1 MSTTNGGGGSHPTRT
16 WLITL
21 LRSTGGIM
29 ITTLPPQYLLSL
41 ARYSALECNIKC
53 DSSSRVNTHNST
65 FSVMSGSFL
74 LHYRKLSEIHHHHRT
89 FEDFK
94 WLDQKYYWYWSFKY
108 DLSANHKRDVRRIEM
123 RCYKNWN
130 IYIKRSGSIH
140 HTAPSAAVCVL
151 PTLRS
156 RMRSHYRA
164 RVSSA
169 GTNQATMETMNL
181 TDTRL
186 VLLVLPDNTFYNPLS
201 HQATKLPSSQHASQ
215 MSLSS
220 HPWGLQNTLTKHGLI

>member
-1 MSTTNGGGGSHPTRT
+1 
-16 WLITL
+16 
-21 LRSTGGIM
+21 
-29 ITTLPPQYLLSL
+29 
-41 ARYSALECNIKC
+41 
-53 DSSSRVNTHNST
+53 
-65 FSVMSGSFL
+65 MSGSFL

-108 DLSANHKRDVRRIEM
+108 DLSANHKRDVIRIEM

-130 IYIKRSGSIH
+130 IYIKRSGCIH
-140 HTAPSAAVCVL
+140 HTAHSAAVCVL

-181 TDTRL
+181 PDTRL
-186 VLLVLPDNTFYNPLS
+186 VLLVLLS
-201 HQATKLPSSQHASQ
+201 PPRRQTILSTIHSATKLPSYQAHSTLLKCCYPVNQGSTKYINKTW
-215 MSLSS
+215 SNIKLS
-220 HPWGLQNTLTKHGLI
+220 KIV

>member
-1 MSTTNGGGGSHPTRT
+1 MSKN
-16 WLITL
+16 
-21 LRSTGGIM
+21 
-29 ITTLPPQYLLSL
+29 
-41 ARYSALECNIKC
+41 
-53 DSSSRVNTHNST
+53 
-65 FSVMSGSFL
+65 
-74 LHYRKLSEIHHHHRT
+74 HHRT

-108 DLSANHKRDVRRIEM
+108 DLSADHKRDVIRIEM

-130 IYIKRSGSIH
+130 IYIKRSGCIH

-156 RMRSHYRA
+156 RMRSHYWA

-186 VLLVLPDNTFYNPLS
+186 VLLVPPDYTFYNPLS
-201 HQATKLPSSQHASQ
+201 HQATKLTARFSNVAIQSPMGSTKYINKRWSNLK
-215 MSLSS
+215 LS
-220 HPWGLQNTLTKHGLI
+220 KIA

>member
-1 MSTTNGGGGSHPTRT
+1 
-16 WLITL
+16 
-21 LRSTGGIM
+21 
-29 ITTLPPQYLLSL
+29 
-41 ARYSALECNIKC
+41 
-53 DSSSRVNTHNST
+53 
-65 FSVMSGSFL
+65 MSGSFL

-108 DLSANHKRDVRRIEM
+108 DLSANHKRDVIRIEM

-130 IYIKRSGSIH
+130 IYIKRSGCIH

-156 RMRSHYRA
+156 RMRSHCWA

-186 VLLVLPDNTFYNPLS
+186 VLLSPPRRQTILS
-201 HQATKLPSSQHASQ
+201 TIHSATKLPSSQHASQ

-220 HPWGLQNTLTKHGLI
+220 HPWGLQNTLTEHGLI